1 MGSLYYLSLLQVEF
15 GTEPSFGGIN
25 RLYGLDD
32 YQSLSIR
39 GSLGVKLD
47 FSIKRAQDDSC
58 PNREGRMAIQPRSGH
73 VASNGIRVFYD
84 AFGDMKDPAVLLIIG
99 MDEQCTGWLPYIYE
113 PIVEAG
119 FYVVRFDNRD
129 CGLSEWI
136 EDWDENHPY
145 SLEDMAGDAVG
156 LLDALG
162 IREAHIVGASM
173 GGMIA
178 QTIAIRHPDR
188 VRTLTSIASSAFP
201 LDPDPEVQPSINV
214 AKFQAIHEELV
225 ASYPNHLTVP
235 AETIEFRLGA
245 ARAFSGSRFPFDE
258 AFQRE
263 AMISNII
270 DRKGFNPQAQT
281 HQLAA
286 VLGSGSRLEE
296 LESVSSPT
304 LILHGTEDP
313 LVPPGH
319 GAKCAAHIPGAK
331 LVWMEG
337 VGHELPPGIMPQ
349 VHKEL
354 LSLFSKTNVLAQP
367 SIPAKAGTP

>member
-1 MGSLYYLSLLQVEF
+1 MLQQAGGRLILGPGGQKMVPVMQIYYE
-15 GTEPSFGGIN
+15 
-25 RLYGLDD
+25 
-32 YQSLSIR
+32 
-39 GSLGVKLD
+39 
-47 FSIKRAQDDSC
+47 
-58 PNREGRMAIQPRSGH
+58 
-73 VASNGIRVFYD
+73 
-84 AFGDMKDPAVLLIIG
+84 AFGDPNDPTVLLIIG
-99 MDEQCTGWLPYIYE
+99 MDEQCTAWLPYIYE

-119 FYVVRFDNRD
+119 FHVVRFDNRD

-145 SLEDMAGDAVG
+145 SLEDMAQDAVG
-156 LLDALG
+156 LLDTLG

-178 QTIAIRHPDR
+178 QRIAISNPGRT
-188 VRTLTSIASSAFP
+188 RTLTSIASSSFP
-201 LDPDPEVQPSINV
+201 LDPDPEVQASID
-214 AKFQAIHEELV
+214 AARFQGIHEDLV
-225 ASYPNHLTVP
+225 ARYPNHLTVP

-245 ARAFSGSRFPFDE
+245 ARAFAGSRFPFDE
-258 AFQRE
+258 ACQRE
-263 AMISNII
+263 AMTSNIL
-270 DRKGFNPQAQT
+270 DRRGFNPRAQA

-286 VLGSGSRLEE
+286 LLASGSRLEE
-296 LESVSSPT
+296 LGRISVPT

-354 LSLFSKTNVLAQP
+354 LALFRSEVV
-367 SIPAKAGTP
+367 G

>member
-1 MGSLYYLSLLQVEF
+1 VHSS
-15 GTEPSFGGIN
+15 
-25 RLYGLDD
+25 
-32 YQSLSIR
+32 
-39 GSLGVKLD
+39 
-47 FSIKRAQDDSC
+47 
-58 PNREGRMAIQPRSGH
+58 GR
-73 VASNGIRVFYD
+73 VTSNGIQIYYD
-84 AFGDMKDPAVLLIIG
+84 AFGDPKNPAVLLIIG
-99 MDEQCTGWLPYIYE
+99 MDEQCSAWLPYIYE

-119 FYVVRFDNRD
+119 FHVVRFDNRD

-136 EDWDENHPY
+136 EEWDENHPY
-145 SLEDMAGDAVG
+145 TLEDMALDAVG

-162 IREAHIVGASM
+162 IQEAHVVGASM

-178 QTIAIRHPDR
+178 QRIAINHPDR
-188 VRTLTSIASSAFP
+188 TRTLTSIASSACP
-201 LDPDPEVQPSINV
+201 LDADPEVQPSIDV
-214 AKFQAIHEELV
+214 VKFRMMHEELV
-225 ASYPNHLTVP
+225 ARYPNHITVP

-245 ARAFSGSRFPFDE
+245 ARAFAGSRFPFDE

-270 DRKGFNPQAQT
+270 DRKGFNPRAQT

-286 VLGSGSRLEE
+286 VLSSGSRLEE
-296 LESVSSPT
+296 LPAISVPT

-319 GAKCAAHIPGAK
+319 GAKCATHIPDAK

-349 VHKEL
+349 VHREL
-354 LSLFSKTNVLAQP
+354 FALFRLSRSSCENGPRRGKKRGPRERTA
-367 SIPAKAGTP
+367 

>member
-1 MGSLYYLSLLQVEF
+1 MQVDFAVKRTEDGSRSDSEGAGMQIKAH
-15 GTEPSFGGIN
+15 S
-25 RLYGLDD
+25 D
-32 YQSLSIR
+32 
-39 GSLGVKLD
+39 GSVT
-47 FSIKRAQDDSC
+47 
-58 PNREGRMAIQPRSGH
+58 
-73 VASNGIRVFYD
+73 SNGIQIYYE
-84 AFGDMKDPAVLLIIG
+84 AFGDPKDPTVLLIIG

-119 FYVVRFDNRD
+119 FHVVRFDNRD

-136 EDWDENHPY
+136 ADWEENHPY
-145 SLEDMAGDAVG
+145 RLEDMAQDTVG

-178 QTIAIRHPDR
+178 QRIAISHPDR
-188 VRTLTSIASSAFP
+188 TRTLTSIASSAFP
-201 LDPDPEVQPSINV
+201 LDPDPEVQPSIDV
-214 AKFQAIHEELV
+214 ARFQGIHEELV
-225 ASYPNHLTVP
+225 TRFPNHLTVP

-245 ARAFSGSRFPFDE
+245 ARAFAGSRFPFDE

-263 AMISNII
+263 AIASNIL
-270 DRKGFNPQAQT
+270 DRKGFNPLAQA

-286 VLGSGSRLEE
+286 VLASGSRLEE
-296 LESVSSPT
+296 LGRISAPT

-354 LSLFSKTNVLAQP
+354 LALLRNF
-367 SIPAKAGTP
+367 